1 MPRLLCVLILCPP
14 LTKAQSANDDE
25 LIKLARKRFGYDTI
39 APEQRAAFDALF
51 FSVHQGKKAD
61 YSLRG
66 PSDDDISA
74 GNSWDPSRT
83 VQAAWIIWLCND
95 QDASKLIPAKGI
107 EIQDA
112 KINGEGLILLGQSFL
127 LRIMQR
133 SIFRQPNSGQR
144 YSYLISKQKVRHY

>member
-1 MPRLLCVLILCPP
+1 
-14 LTKAQSANDDE
+14 
-25 LIKLARKRFGYDTI
+25 
-39 APEQRAAFDALF
+39 
-51 FSVHQGKKAD
+51 
-61 YSLRG
+61 
-66 PSDDDISA
+66 
-74 GNSWDPSRT
+74 
-83 VQAAWIIWLCND
+83 
-95 QDASKLIPAKGI
+95 LIPAKGI

>member
-1 MPRLLCVLILCPP
+1 